1 MAQAM
6 AKDRDHTRTVKEH
19 GKFGGDDYVSASDT
33 FNALNESKVAPVD
46 EKPYQFPPLD
56 LLSRPKNAGNA
67 VSDSELRLT
76 AQKLQRYIK
85 EF

>member
-1 MAQAM
+1 M
-6 AKDRDHTRTVKEH
+6 D
-19 GKFGGDDYVSASDT
+19 KFGGDDYVSASDT

-46 EKPYQFPPLD
+46 EKPYQFPPID
-56 LLSRPKNAGNA
+56 LLSLPKNAGNA

-76 AQKLQRYIK
+76 AKASGYIK